1 MYGLVFVRGRM
12 GSQRAEGGKKPGGIM
27 SKGYKLSDVASFCI
41 RESAFCALIILVAG
55 ATASAQHF
63 PPLDR
68 DNPPKSRTV
77 LRDQYCMT
85 ARKGI
90 PSNSAVPLFAYDFA
104 VPGASGTVLID
115 GKAVK
120 TFKDQ
125 QHLRIYSAVSAGN
138 HQFKLIL
145 DKPASLTFMV
155 SNDDFKYCQP

>member
-1 MYGLVFVRGRM
+1 M
-12 GSQRAEGGKKPGGIM
+12 
-27 SKGYKLSDVASFCI
+27 
-41 RESAFCALIILVAG
+41 REFAFYALIVLVAG

-85 ARKGI
+85 ARKSI
-90 PSNSAVPLFAYDFA
+90 PSNSAVPLFTYDFA
-104 VPGASGTVLID
+104 LPGASGTVLID

-120 TFKDQ
+120 TFQDER
-125 QHLRIYSAVSAGN
+125 HLRIYSGVSAGN
-138 HQFKLIL
+138 HQFQLIL
-145 DKPASLTFMV
+145 NKPATLTSMV